1 MTTPSASHPLHHY
14 GWNDAFAADF
24 APYEADGLRPG
35 RVVRVDRGSCEAV
48 VAEDGRVTSVRAG
61 AGPVASS
68 DPIQNP
74 CTGDWAA
81 LDLDQRVVRALL
93 PRRTAFVRAVSSQ
106 RSDGQVLAANIDQV
120 LIAVSLADELDLGR
134 VERFLS
140 LAWESGGQPVVVL
153 TKADL
158 VPDPVTLSYLAEDAE
173 RVAPGARVLSVSAA
187 TGQGMDTLAAL
198 IGGGGEGEGGGGGEG
213 AGTAALL
220 GMSGAGKSTLANALM
235 GADVQRVDITR
246 DSDGKGRHTTTARD
260 LLLLPGGGVL
270 IDTPGLRGVGLW
282 DADSGVARAFTDIEA
297 LARDCR
303 FHDCSHRTEP
313 GCAVLAAAE
322 EGALPLR
329 RLENYHKLLR
339 ENERIAAR
347 SDARLN
353 EEILRNWK
361 QKKALGRHMMERKR
375 GPQH

>member
-1 MTTPSASHPLHHY
+1 MTLPTASHPLRRY
-14 GWNDAFAADF
+14 GWNDAFATDF

-35 RVVRVDRGSCEAV
+35 RVARVDRGSCEAV
-48 VAEDGRVTSVRAG
+48 VAEGGRVTSLRADTG
-61 AGPVASS
+61 TVASP
-68 DPIQNP
+68 DPLQNP
-74 CTGDWAA
+74 CTGDWVA
-81 LDLDQRVVRALL
+81 LDPGRRAVRALL

-106 RSDGQVLAANIDQV
+106 RSEGQVLAANVDQV

-140 LAWESGGQPVVVL
+140 LAWESGGQPVVIL

-158 VPDPVTLSYLAEDAE
+158 VPDAVTLSHLAEDTG
-173 RVAPGARVLSVSAA
+173 RVAPGARVLPVSAA
-187 TGQGMDTLAAL
+187 TGQGMDALATL
-198 IGGGGEGEGGGGGEG
+198 IGGGGGDGGGGG
-213 AGTAALL
+213 TAVLL
-220 GMSGAGKSTLANALM
+220 GASGAGKSTLANALT
-235 GADVQRVDITR
+235 GADVQRVDVTR
-246 DSDGKGRHTTTARD
+246 GSDGKGRHTTTTRD
-260 LLLLPGGGVL
+260 LLPLPGGGVL

-282 DADSGVARAFTDIEA
+282 EADSGVARAFTDIEA

-322 EGALPLR
+322 DGTLPLR
-329 RLENYHKLLR
+329 RLENYHKVLR

-353 EEILRNWK
+353 EELLRNWK
-361 QKKALGRHMMERKR
+361 RKKALGRHMMERKR

>member
-1 MTTPSASHPLHHY
+1 MTASTASHPLDRY
-14 GWNDAFAADF
+14 GWNDAWATDF
-24 APYEADGLRPG
+24 APHGAGGLRPG
-35 RVVRVDRGSCEAV
+35 RVVRVDRGSCETVTA
-48 VAEDGRVTSVRAG
+48 AADGRVTTVRAG
-61 AGPVASS
+61 TGPVASS
-68 DPIQNP
+68 DPLLTP
-74 CTGDWAA
+74 CTGDWVA
-81 LDLDQRVVRALL
+81 LDPDQEVVRVLL

-158 VPDPVTLSYLAEDAE
+158 VPDPVTLSHLVEDTE
-173 RVAPGARVLSVSAA
+173 RVAPGARVLPVSAA
-187 TGQGMDTLAAL
+187 TGQGMDALAAL
-198 IGGGGEGEGGGGGEG
+198 VD
-213 AGTAALL
+213 GTAALL
-220 GMSGAGKSTLANALM
+220 GPSGAGKSTLVNALT
-235 GADVQRVDITR
+235 GADAQRVVATR
-246 DSDGKGRHTTTARD
+246 DSDGKGRHTTTTRD
-260 LLLLPGGGVL
+260 LLPLPGGGVL

-282 DADSGVARAFTDIEA
+282 EADHGVAQAFTDVES

-303 FHDCSHRTEP
+303 FPDCSHRSEP
-313 GCAVLAAAE
+313 GCAVLAAVE
-322 EGALPLR
+322 EGELPLR

-353 EEILRNWK
+353 AEILRSWK
-361 QKKALGRHMMERKR
+361 RKKALGRHMMERKR
-375 GPQH
+375 GPQQ

>member
-1 MTTPSASHPLHHY
+1 MTPPTASHPLHRY
-14 GWNDAFAADF
+14 GWNDAFAAGF

-48 VAEDGRVTSVRAG
+48 VAQDGQVTSVRAG
-61 AGPVASS
+61 TGPVASP
-68 DPIQNP
+68 DPVRNP
-74 CTGDWAA
+74 CTGDWVA

-93 PRRTAFVRAVSSQ
+93 PRRTTFVRAVSSR

-120 LIAVSLADELDLGR
+120 LVAVSLADELDLGR

-140 LAWESGGQPVVVL
+140 LAWESGGQPVVIL

-158 VPDPVTLSYLAEDAE
+158 VPDPVTLSYLAEDTR

-187 TGQGMDTLAAL
+187 TGQGMDTLASL
-198 IGGGGEGEGGGGGEG
+198 IGGGGGGDGEGG
-213 AGTAALL
+213 GTAALL
-220 GMSGAGKSTLANALM
+220 GMSGAGKSTLANALT
-235 GADVQRVDITR
+235 GADVQRVDVTR
-246 DSDGKGRHTTTARD
+246 DSDGKGRHTTTTRD
-260 LLLLPGGGVL
+260 LLPLPGGGVL

-282 DADSGVARAFTDIEA
+282 EADSGVARAFSDVEA

-322 EGALPLR
+322 EGTLPLR

-361 QKKALGRHMMERKR
+361 RKKALGRHMMERKR

>member
-1 MTTPSASHPLHHY
+1 M
-14 GWNDAFAADF
+14 
-24 APYEADGLRPG
+24 
-35 RVVRVDRGSCEAV
+35 
-48 VAEDGRVTSVRAG
+48 
-61 AGPVASS
+61 
-68 DPIQNP
+68 
-74 CTGDWAA
+74 
-81 LDLDQRVVRALL
+81 
-93 PRRTAFVRAVSSQ
+93 
-106 RSDGQVLAANIDQV
+106 
-120 LIAVSLADELDLGR
+120 
-134 VERFLS
+134 
-140 LAWESGGQPVVVL
+140 
-153 TKADL
+153 
-158 VPDPVTLSYLAEDAE
+158 
-173 RVAPGARVLSVSAA
+173 LSVSAA

>member
-1 MTTPSASHPLHHY
+1 MTASTASHPLDRY
-14 GWNDAFAADF
+14 GWNDAWATDF
-24 APYEADGLRPG
+24 APHEADGLRPG
-35 RVVRVDRGSCEAV
+35 RVVRVDRGSCETVTA
-48 VAEDGRVTSVRAG
+48 AEDGRVTTVRAG
-61 AGPVASS
+61 IGPVASP
-68 DPIQNP
+68 DPLLTP
-74 CTGDWAA
+74 CTGDWVA
-81 LDLDQRVVRALL
+81 LDPHQAVVRVVL

-106 RSDGQVLAANIDQV
+106 RSEGQVLAANIDQV

-158 VPDPVTLSYLAEDAE
+158 VPDPVTVSHLVEDTE

-187 TGQGMDTLAAL
+187 TGQGMDALAAL
-198 IGGGGEGEGGGGGEG
+198 VD
-213 AGTAALL
+213 GTAALL
-220 GMSGAGKSTLANALM
+220 GRSGAGKSTLVNGLT
-235 GADVQRVDITR
+235 GADAQRVDATR
-246 DSDGKGRHTTTARD
+246 DSDGKGRHTTTTRD
-260 LLLLPGGGVL
+260 LLPLPGGGVL

-282 DADSGVARAFTDIEA
+282 EADNGVAQAFTDVES

-303 FHDCSHRTEP
+303 FPDCAHHGEP
-313 GCAVLAAAE
+313 GCAVLAAVE
-322 EGALPLR
+322 EGELPLR

-347 SDARLN
+347 SDARLSA
-353 EEILRNWK
+353 EILRSWK

-375 GPQH
+375 GPQQ

>member
-1 MTTPSASHPLHHY
+1 MSTPTASHPLHRY
-14 GWNDAFAADF
+14 GWNDAFATDF
-24 APYEADGLRPG
+24 APYETDGLRPG

-48 VAEDGRVTSVRAG
+48 VAENGQVTSVRAG
-61 AGPVASS
+61 TRPVASP
-68 DPIQNP
+68 DPVQNP
-74 CTGDWAA
+74 CTGDWVA

-106 RSDGQVLAANIDQV
+106 RSDGQILAANIDQV

-158 VPDPVTLSYLAEDAE
+158 VPDPVTLYYLAEDTG
-173 RVAPGARVLSVSAA
+173 RVAPGARVLPVSAA
-187 TGQGMDTLAAL
+187 TGRGLDTLAAL
-198 IGGGGEGEGGGGGEG
+198 IGGGGGGEGGGV
-213 AGTAALL
+213 GTAVLL
-220 GMSGAGKSTLANALM
+220 GVSGAGKSTLANALT
-235 GADVQRVDITR
+235 GADVQRVDVTR
-246 DSDGKGRHTTTARD
+246 DGDGKGRHTTTTRD
-260 LLLLPGGGVL
+260 LLPLPGGGVL

-282 DADSGVARAFTDIEA
+282 EADGGVARAFTDIEA

-313 GCAVLAAAE
+313 GCAVRGPAE
-322 EGALPLR
+322 EGTLPLR

-353 EEILRNWK
+353 EKLLRNWK